1 MGERRRHQGRQLLPA
16 VGEAGTKTPEG
27 ESRPDQNRVAQ
38 ALRGGHGLEAV
49 KGTGGEAV
57 KGTGG
62 DGDPASGLLTCS
74 TDSAASLGATC
85 SLISSIF
92 STKIFLSSV
101 ISMEA
106 TGVPRTLT

>member
-1 MGERRRHQGRQLLPA
+1 MRTQQEGGR
-16 VGEAGTKTPEG
+16 
-27 ESRPDQNRVAQ
+27 S
-38 ALRGGHGLEAV
+38 LR
-49 KGTGGEAV
+49 TR
-57 KGTGG
+57 
-62 DGDPASGLLTCS
+62 SFLLTCS

-106 TGVPRTLT
+106 TGVPRTLTWYFSRIPCLVSSTPQFRAV